1 MSYLFSSFILLLFVL
16 TNISSA
22 QQTEKKQLPPVNL
35 PRERT
40 IDVKHIALN
49 LQFDWAK
56 KQAFGTA
63 TITFS
68 PLNSTDKIALDAGML
83 TINSIKLGEKSVQF
97 DYDGSD
103 KNDNLKIM
111 LDRNYQSNEQ
121 VTVKIDYHT
130 NWINEIDP
138 NSLGGNNGK
147 GLRFNEPNSNDPIKL
162 KEIWSFGDPESN
174 RYWFPSFDSPS
185 DLRTTEFTATVDKKL
200 TVISNGILV
209 DTKDNADGTLTFRW
223 KMDTPYANHLT
234 SFVVGEFVNV
244 KKNHE
249 GITLNNFGSPRE
261 KDWIDASTERLP
273 DMVKYFSEKTGVKYP
288 YPNYSQVFVQDIGT
302 FTNNMNVS
310 TITENMVDDF
320 PTHADYFYLW
330 DLTEAEALADQ
341 WFGGYISARDWRDV
355 WLNKSFAH
363 YFNRLYCEQKNG
375 KAEWLLWFHGFEQGA
390 YFSDWNAGNRRP
402 IVTKNYEN
410 TEIFVNENYSTIRGA
425 LVLDLLHKHLG
436 EENWWKAIRHYV
448 KNYGGK
454 SVTTEDFQKA
464 VEESTGEKLDW
475 FFDQWLYKIGHP
487 IFEVTKN
494 YDATKKQLTLNV
506 KQTQT
511 IDKTEVY
518 PQVEFFQGKIDIEID
533 GRIEQIWLKPQAE
546 NVFTFALPQSPKFVN
561 FDYENTWIRE
571 LKYEQSFDEFLAQ
584 FENSK
589 DVFARRTAM
598 LELVKIAKNEKTLA
612 DDKAKVST
620 ALRKTVLSNAYWR
633 LRNSAMSQMVG
644 LFGQNKL
651 DDATISTLL
660 TVIKNDK
667 SWLRAGA
674 IGLLGNTSDA
684 KFTDIYLN
692 ALNDESFRVINSA
705 AIALGKTKDAKAF
718 DALAKLKDKPSM
730 KSQSLLSSLAGLKE
744 LGDPRGFDIAYKAL
758 SDLNLPRW
766 RLSSIP
772 PTWDYRDMAADTI
785 KSLGKSDKAYPLIFE
800 RFKKSM
806 AENDI
811 NGIFTNV
818 FLIITLADERGQE
831 AFDLLKVKYKDDANA
846 MTTVNQYETQFKE
859 SIKKP

>member
-1 MSYLFSSFILLLFVL
+1 MSYLISSFILLLFVL

-22 QQTEKKQLPPVNL
+22 QQPEKKQLPPANL
-35 PRERT
+35 PRERM
-40 IDVKHIALN
+40 IDVKNIALN

-68 PLNSTDKIALDAGML
+68 PLNATDKIALDAGML
-83 TINSIKLGEKSVQF
+83 TINSIKVGEKSLKF

-103 KNDNLKIM
+103 KNDNLKIT
-111 LDRNYQSNEQ
+111 LDRNYQSNEE
-121 VTVKIDYHT
+121 VTVKIDYRT

-185 DLRTTEFTATVDKKL
+185 DLQTTEFTGTVDKKL
-200 TVISNGILV
+200 TVIANGNLIE
-209 DTKDNADGTLTFRW
+209 TKDNTDGTRTFRW

-244 KKNHE
+244 KKNYE
-249 GITLNNFGSPRE
+249 GITLNNFGSLRE

-273 DMVKYFSEKTGVKYP
+273 DMVKFFSEKTGVKFP
-288 YPNYSQVFVQDIGT
+288 YPNYSQVFVQDIGS
-302 FTNNMNVS
+302 FTSNMNVS

-330 DLTEAEALADQ
+330 DLTEAEALAGQ
-341 WFGGYISARDWRDV
+341 WFGGYVSARDWSDV

-375 KAEWLLWFHGFEQGA
+375 KAEWLLWFGNFDQGA
-390 YFSDWNAGNRRP
+390 YFGDWNAGIRHP

-410 TEIFVNENYSTIRGA
+410 TEIFVNDNYSTIRGA
-425 LVLDLLHKHLG
+425 MVLKMLHQQLG
-436 EENWWKAIRHYV
+436 EENWWKAIRHYLKSNANRSV
-448 KNYGGK
+448 K
-454 SVTTEDFQKA
+454 TADFQKA

-494 YDATKKQLTLNV
+494 YEATKKQLTLNV

-511 IDKTEVY
+511 TDKTAVY
-518 PQVEFFQGKIDIEID
+518 PQVEFFQGKIEIEID
-533 GRIEQIWLKPQAE
+533 GRIEQVWLKPQAE
-546 NVFTFALPQSPKFVN
+546 NIFTFTSPTEPKLIN

-571 LKYEQSFDEFLAQ
+571 LKFEKSFDELLYQ
-584 FENSK
+584 FQNSK
-589 DVFARRTAM
+589 DVLARSSAM
-598 LELVKIAKNEKTLA
+598 KELVQIAKNEKTSA
-612 DDKAKVST
+612 DDKTKISA
-620 ALRKTVLSNAYWR
+620 ALRNMVLSNAYWR

-651 DDATISTLL
+651 DETTISTLL

-667 SWLRAGA
+667 SWLKSSA
-674 IGLLGNTSDA
+674 IGWLGNTQD
-684 KFTDIYLN
+684 KQYTDIYLN

-730 KSQSLLSSLAGLKE
+730 KSQSLLCALAGLKALE
-744 LGDPRGFDIAYKAL
+744 DPRGFDIAYKVL
-758 SDLNLPRW
+758 SDINLPRW

-772 PTWDYRDMAADTI
+772 PSWDYRDMAADTI

-818 FLIITLADERGQE
+818 FLIITLADSRGQE
-831 AFDLLKVKYKDDANA
+831 AFDLLKQKFKDDGNA
-846 MTTVNQYETQFKE
+846 MNAVNQYETQFKDA
-859 SIKKP
+859 IKK